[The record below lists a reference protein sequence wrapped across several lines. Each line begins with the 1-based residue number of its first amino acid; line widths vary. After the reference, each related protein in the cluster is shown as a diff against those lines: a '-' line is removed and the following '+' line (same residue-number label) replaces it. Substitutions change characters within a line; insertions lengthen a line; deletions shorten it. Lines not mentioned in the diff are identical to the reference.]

1 MTYNM
6 QWKLYSLLEL
16 ICQLNYSLA
25 QPKQNK
31 YDEVFRQLTEFYGGA
46 YGCQNF
52 SAVAK
57 NFADP
62 DIW

>member
-1 MTYNM
+1 
-6 QWKLYSLLEL
+6 LLEL